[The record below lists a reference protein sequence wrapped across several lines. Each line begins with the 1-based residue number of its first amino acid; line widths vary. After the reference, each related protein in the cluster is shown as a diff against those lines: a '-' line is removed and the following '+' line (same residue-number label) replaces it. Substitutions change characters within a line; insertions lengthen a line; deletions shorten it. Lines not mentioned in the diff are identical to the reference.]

1 MNIFVTGGCGFIGS
15 NFIRYW
21 NSMFKEDKIINLDKL
36 TYAGKLSNLS
46 DIESN
51 KNYEFIKGDISN
63 SKLIEN
69 LLKKYNPTFIVNF
82 AAESHVDRS
91 IIYPEKFITTNIL
104 GTFKLLTN
112 VNNYFSNLS
121 KKKQD
126 DFRFLHIS
134 TDEVYGS
141 LKKEDAPFK
150 ETNKYFPNSPYS
162 ASKAG
167 SDHIVRSF
175 NKTYTLPTLI
185 SNCSNNY
192 GPYQSIEKFIPLTI
206 YNALNNKKIP
216 IYGDGMQI
224 RDWIYVKDHC
234 EALKTIL
241 LKGKPGEVY
250 NIGSSNEE
258 KNINIA
264 EKICNFLDFSIPL
277 KRNKSYS
284 EFIKFVKDRPGHDFR
299 YAIDSNKIKK
309 SLGWEAKTSISD
321 GLELTIKWY
330 LNNKEWV
337 KESSGKSF
345 IEWIEVQY

>member
-21 NSMFKEDKIINLDKL
+21 SSMFKEDKIINLDKL

-258 KNINIA
+258 KNIHIA

-299 YAIDSNKIKK
+299 YAIDSKKIKK